1 MKLIDEQIYKEFRE
15 LFFSNKGTLKSD
27 DFSYLR
33 RLFKKDINFIILF
46 KELSRSFYKD
56 ELNKNEKNILENSP
70 WFMKLKVN
78 LKYPTNRSERESLRL
93 NNEWLLFLLEDKK
106 TFLIYRKEK
115 DERDYKYI
123 TEHSVNYGVLD
134 YDVYKDFLVILSE
147 DKFLRVIYLWTLRE
161 VYERKNENIK
171 GLYVSGNDLIIEYE
185 GICQKAEILEGGEI
199 DFRDFVKGKEEREI
213 LGIGSN
219 EVVAFKLIKTL
230 EGHSND
236 VNSVSFSPD
245 GKFLA
250 SGSRD
255 KTIKIWEVGS
265 WELIKT
271 LEGHSGSVYSVS
283 FSPDGKFLASGSRD
297 ETIKI
302 WEVGSWKLIET
313 LYGHSYSVYSVSFSP
328 NRKFLASGG
337 GSDKTIKIWEVGSWK
352 LIKTLYGHS
361 YSVRSVSFSPDGKFL
376 ASGSGDETIKIWE
389 VGSWKLIKTLE
400 GHSYSVYSVSS
411 SPDGKFLASGS
422 GDKTI
427 KIWEVGSWELIKTLE
442 GHSYSVYSASSSPD
456 GKFLVSGSWDKT
468 IKIWE
473 VGSWKLIKTL
483 KGHSSGVL
491 SVSFSPNGKYLA
503 SGGSDGLIRIWEFS
517 LVSSYND
524 IKLVKALYYL
534 YKKPNLFFYCEDKS
548 IRSWSEN
555 KNEFEFSALIGE
567 NVEKVPDDYN
577 EIKDFEVWIIDN
589 DFIIIKDNKV
599 CGSEN
604 FTNYINVLL
613 GADLDNYLNFE
624 EFLKLNIKE
633 VIK

>member
-1 MKLIDEQIYKEFRE
+1 MKAFPEVRKNFYE
-15 LFFSNKGTLKSD
+15 LFFKKWGKLSYM
-27 DFSYLR
+27 DFYCFR
-33 RLFKKDINFIILF
+33 QRYEDEINFLQLF
-46 KELSRSFYKD
+46 KEISSDYYK
-56 ELNKNEKNILENSP
+56 ENEYLDNQKRAIIENSP
-70 WFMKLKVN
+70 WFMKLRVN
-78 LKYPTNRSERESLRL
+78 LKYPTNRSKRESFRL
-93 NNEWLLFLLEDKK
+93 NEEWLLFLLEDKK
-106 TFLIYRKEK
+106 TFLIYRK
-115 DERDYKYI
+115 DGRDYKYI

-147 DKFLRVIYLWTLRE
+147 DKFLRVIYLWTLGE

-171 GLYVSGNDLIIEYE
+171 GLYVSGDDLIIEYE
-185 GICQKAEILEGGEI
+185 GICQKAEILESGEV
-199 DFRDFVKGKEEREI
+199 DFKDFVKSEREKLI
-213 LGIGSN
+213 SAFGFNSLIYVKDLGIENLKHYG
-219 EVVAFKLIKTL
+219 
-230 EGHSND
+230 D
-236 VNSVSFSPD
+236 
-245 GKFLA
+245 
-250 SGSRD
+250 
-255 KTIKIWEVGS
+255 
-265 WELIKT
+265 
-271 LEGHSGSVYSVS
+271 VYSVS
-283 FSPDGKFLASGSRD
+283 FSPDGKLLASGSND
-297 ETIKI
+297 
-302 WEVGSWKLIET
+302 
-313 LYGHSYSVYSVSFSP
+313 
-328 NRKFLASGG
+328 N
-337 GSDKTIKIWEVGSWK
+337 
-352 LIKTLYGHS
+352 
-361 YSVRSVSFSPDGKFL
+361 
-376 ASGSGDETIKIWE
+376 TIKIWE

-400 GHSYSVYSVSS
+400 GHSSYVYSVSF
-411 SPDGKFLASGS
+411 SPDGKLLASGS

-442 GHSYSVYSASSSPD
+442 GHSSGVYSVSFSPD

-491 SVSFSPNGKYLA
+491 SVSFSPNGNYLA

-589 DFIIIKDNKV
+589 VFIILKDNKV
-599 CGSEN
+599 FVSEN
-604 FTNYINVLL
+604 SKEKFKNYINVLL
-613 GADLDNYLNFE
+613 GTYLEDYLNFE
-624 EFLKLNIKE
+624 EFLKLNIRE